1 MAYQPAP
8 RRADH
13 PQEWGGSTAT
23 ESTNEPRPSSPPPA
37 RTRSGRHP
45 AQYLAL
51 LVGLAFVGAG
61 IAGFF
66 VTGFDLGG
74 FESWIDRNT
83 DQYLLGLEI
92 NPLHNVVH
100 LVIGLGGLALWWT
113 LAGARTYGLLLF
125 LGYGAVFVYGLFAV
139 DDTDINFLSLNSADN
154 WFHLASALVGLV
166 IAVLPPRQRR

>member
-8 RRADH
+8 RRADN
-13 PQEWGGSTAT
+13 PREWGGATAT
-23 ESTNEPRPSSPPPA
+23 TTTDERRTSSPTPPPA
-37 RTRSGRHP
+37 RSGRHP

-66 VTGFDLGG
+66 VTGFDG
-74 FESWIDRNT
+74 WIDRDT
-83 DQYLLGLEI
+83 GQTLLGLEI

-100 LVIGLGGLALWWT
+100 LAIGLGGLALWWT

-125 LGYGAVFVYGLFAV
+125 LGYGATFVYGLFAV
-139 DDTDINFLSLNSADN
+139 DNPDLNILSLNTADN

-166 IAVLPPRQRR
+166 IAVLPPRRAR